1 VIGDPGAHVL
11 GCWPQP
17 DTPPAGAFSGGLPR
31 HIEDAPEISL
41 RSEPFYQTA
50 SPCLAPDSS
59 RSGAGVRK
67 KVLVA
72 RRHAQEKAPPLSG
85 GAVRQSTHTADADCS
100 VAETFDNQDRH
111 LGKPPLA
118 VPS

>member
-17 DTPPAGAFSGGLPR
+17 DTPPTGGFSGGPPQR
-31 HIEDAPEISL
+31 IEGATEISL
-41 RSEPFYQTA
+41 
-50 SPCLAPDSS
+50 
-59 RSGAGVRK
+59 RSGAGVRKK

-118 VPS
+118 EPS